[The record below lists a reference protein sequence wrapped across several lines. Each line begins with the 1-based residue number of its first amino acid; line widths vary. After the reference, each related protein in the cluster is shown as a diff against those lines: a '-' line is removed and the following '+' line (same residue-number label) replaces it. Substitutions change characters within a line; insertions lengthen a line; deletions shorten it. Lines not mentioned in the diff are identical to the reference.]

1 MKTGTS
7 LAAADNNTKSRLK
20 ELGVYLIKK
29 RYLYLMSIP
38 GLVYLI
44 IFKYVP
50 MYGIMMAF
58 QDFSF
63 KKGIFGSPFNNFAN
77 FKQLFSSE
85 IFYDVFTNSIVL
97 SIMRLIITFPI
108 PIILALL
115 LNEIKAKNFKKM
127 SQTFMYLPH
136 FISWVVLGG
145 ILTNFL
151 SMNDGLINMLIERLG
166 GQKINFLGSAEW
178 FRTVIIGSS
187 IWKEAGWG
195 TIIYLASLSS
205 INPEY
210 YEAATVDGANRY
222 QKLWYITLPS
232 LSNTIVIMLILAV
245 GGLMNNGFEQ
255 IYLFQNGL
263 NLSVSEV
270 FETYTYRIGIVGG
283 RYSYSTAVELFKSI
297 VAAIM
302 LFSSNL
308 IANKLRGESLLK

>member
-1 MKTGTS
+1 METRTTT
-7 LAAADNNTKSRLK
+7 AAISKKHKNKLEEFGA
-20 ELGVYLIKK
+20 YLIKK
-29 RYLYLMSIP
+29 RYLYLMCIP

-44 IFKYVP
+44 IFKYIP

-77 FKQLFSSE
+77 FKQLFTSE
-85 IFYDVFTNSIVL
+85 MFYSVL
-97 SIMRLIITFPI
+97 SNSVTLSVMRLIITFPV

-115 LNEIKAKNFKKM
+115 LNEIKLKNFKKV

-151 SMNDGLINMLIERLG
+151 SMNDGLINVLIERLIG
-166 GQKINFLGSAEW
+166 RKINFLGSAEW

-195 TIIYLASLSS
+195 TIIYLAGLSA

-210 YEAATVDGANRY
+210 YEAATVDGASRY
-222 QKLWYITLPS
+222 QKLWYITIPGLA
-232 LSNTIVIMLILAV
+232 NTIVVMLILSV

-283 RYSYSTAVELFKSI
+283 RYSYSTAVGLFQSV
-297 VAAIM
+297 VAAVM
-302 LFSSNL
+302 LFSANYA
-308 IANKLRGESLLK
+308 ANKIRGDSLLR

>member
-1 MKTGTS
+1 MRTETLVAATS
-7 LAAADNNTKSRLK
+7 KKPNNRLR
-20 ELGVYLIKK
+20 ELGAYLVKK

-38 GLVYLI
+38 GLVYII

-58 QDFSF
+58 QDFNF

-77 FKQLFSSE
+77 FKQLFTSD
-85 IFYDVFTNSIVL
+85 IFYNVFLNSITL
-97 SIMRLIITFPI
+97 SVMRLIITFPI

-115 LNEIKAKNFKKM
+115 LNEIKLKYFKKF

-151 SMNDGLINMLIERLG
+151 SMNDGLINFLIEYLTGKR
-166 GQKINFLGSAEW
+166 INFLGSAEW
-178 FRTVIIGSS
+178 FRAVIIGSS

-195 TIIYLASLSS
+195 TIVYLAGLSA
-205 INPEY
+205 INPDY

-222 QKLWYITLPS
+222 QKLWYITIPGLA
-232 LSNTIVIMLILAV
+232 NTIVVMLILAV

-263 NLSVSEV
+263 NISVSDV

-283 RYSYSTAVELFKSI
+283 RYSYSTAVGLFQSV

-302 LFSSNL
+302 LFSANYVSNK
-308 IANKLRGESLLK
+308 IRGDSLLR